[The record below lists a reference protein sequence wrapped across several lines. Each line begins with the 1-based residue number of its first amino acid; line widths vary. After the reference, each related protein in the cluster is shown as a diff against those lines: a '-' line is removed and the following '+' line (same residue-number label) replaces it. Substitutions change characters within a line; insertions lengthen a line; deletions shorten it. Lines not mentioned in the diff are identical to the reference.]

1 MRRERVTM
9 ARVLLHILE
18 RHTDEAAFL
27 WERRERA
34 CRSPLFDAVSL
45 TEVDRRLQ
53 ANLEGLVLGGKHG
66 FEKAEQA
73 LARGRDP
80 ELFTALHV
88 AAEIGDAMNTAKLI
102 HLAQRDAGAERAA
115 VAALAWLTP
124 QKRAETL
131 TDLFADACPPE
142 LHRLA
147 VQTYGAIRQDPGP
160 KLATAARSSNEG
172 LRAAAFRAAG
182 QLGRR
187 DLLNDLKNAVNS
199 NEGTA
204 RNWAVYT
211 AVLFGETS
219 HVGALWDLV
228 KDNSAASVAYCDLA
242 ARCGGAD
249 EVVNRLQALSG
260 SPDTIFAALRGA
272 AAHGDPAHIPWILP
286 LMSGPGD
293 VARHA
298 LFVYSTITGAALD
311 APIAHRP
318 GTIEP
323 SEAVTRRL
331 AHDPFVDLPIPLLEQ
346 LNEHWEKVRPTFASG
361 QRFLGG
367 KPIEPTW
374 LSTCVKS
381 GNQAWRALAA
391 VEICRANSQGGIYPV
406 HAPTWTVG

>member
-1 MRRERVTM
+1 MRAERVTM

-18 RHTDEAAFL
+18 RHADEAAFL

-34 CRSPLFDAVSL
+34 CRSPLFDPVSL

-102 HLAQRDAGAERAA
+102 HLSHRDEAAQRAA

-124 QKRAETL
+124 QRRAETL
-131 TDLFADACPPE
+131 SDLSADACPPE

-147 VQTYGAIRQDPGP
+147 IRTFGAVRRDPGP
-160 KLATAARSSNEG
+160 KLQAAARSPNEG

-199 NEGTA
+199 DEGTA
-204 RNWAVYT
+204 RSWAVYT
-211 AVLFGETS
+211 AVLFGETALT
-219 HVGALWDLV
+219 GALWDLV
-228 KDNSAASVAYCDLA
+228 KDNSSTSVAYCDLA
-242 ARCGGAD
+242 ARCDSND
-249 EVVNRLQALSG
+249 ETASRLQALSG

-272 AAHGDPAHIPWILP
+272 AAHGDPAHIPWVLP
-286 LMSGPGD
+286 LMNGPGD
-293 VARHA
+293 VARYA
-298 LFVYSTITGAALD
+298 LFVYTTITGAALD
-311 APIAHRP
+311 SPIAHRP
-318 GTIEP
+318 GTVEP
-323 SEAVTRRL
+323 TEAVARRL
-331 AHDPFVDLPIPLLEQ
+331 AHDPLVDLPYPLLDQ
-346 LNEHWEKVRPTFASG
+346 VSAHWEKVKGSFPSG

-367 KPIEPTW
+367 KPMDSTW
-374 LSTCVKS
+374 LSTCQKS

-391 VEICRANSQGGIYPV
+391 VEICKTSGSGGIYPV
-406 HAPTWTVG
+406 HAPPWTVI